1 MKIQNPLAKLFKPSS
16 QSSSLNMASSN
27 VAVVAQS
34 EKKSALWDTYLKVTD
49 TLTTLFPLWTVL
61 FAGIA
66 LKRPETFNWY
76 YNLNR

>member
-16 QSSSLNMASSN
+16 PSSSSSLNMASSN

-34 EKKSALWDTYLKVTD
+34 EKKSTLWDTYLKVTD

-66 LKRPETFNWY
+66 LKRPENFTW
-76 YNLNR
+76 

>member
-1 MKIQNPLAKLFKPSS
+1 
-16 QSSSLNMASSN
+16 MASD
-27 VAVVAQS
+27 VALS
-34 EKKSALWDTYLKVTD
+34 EKKSAVWDTYLKVTD

-76 YNLNR
+76 NYLYRLHY